1 LSAFAPR
8 LVEPGP
14 LKSGRPEPQDRVAE
28 RSLAP
33 IAFHSAVP
41 VASLICADDF
51 GAASYIS
58 PPP

>member
-8 LVEPGP
+8 FVKIGR
-14 LKSGRPEPQDRVAE
+14 RPEPQDRVAE
-28 RSLAP
+28 RALAP
-33 IAFHSAVP
+33 IAFHSAIP